1 VQVIA
6 CEDSSLKWPVMR
18 LVRCN

>member
-6 CEDSSLKWPVMR
+6 CEDSSLKWPVMH